1 MTRIFVFYHIYCND
15 ITINIVKQQINKII
29 NSGLYQLCN
38 NIFCFLAGDPDYL
51 HDNINFILSKGDK
64 FVIADIGYGDT
75 SYERFT
81 LLKIK
86 NYIQPQDKFLYIH
99 SKGITRSK
107 SFLPVNDWR
116 NLMEYFLITKHKDC
130 LIELSRYSV
139 VGVNFK
145 MKPRPHFSGNFWWC
159 RGEHFL
165 RLPHKIGSAYCAPE
179 FYIMRIPC
187 NYLNVYSSNCKH
199 YKQRYPP
206 QLYVKN
212 EGKH

>member
-1 MTRIFVFYHIYCND
+1 MTRILVFYHVYCND

-29 NSGLYQLCN
+29 NSGLYQLCD
-38 NIFCFLAGDPDYL
+38 NIYIFLAGDPNHI

-64 FVIADIGYGDT
+64 FIIADIGYGDV

-81 LLKIK
+81 LLKIRK
-86 NYIQPQDKFLYIH
+86 YIKPQDKFLYIH
-99 SKGITRSK
+99 SKGVTRSNN
-107 SFLPVNDWR
+107 FLKMNDWR

-130 LIELSRYSV
+130 LIELSRYHT

-145 MKPRPHFSGNFWWC
+145 IKPRPHFSGNFWWC
-159 RGEHFL
+159 RGDHFL
-165 RLPHKIGSAYCAPE
+165 KLPLKIGSAYCAPE
-179 FYIMRIPC
+179 FYLMRVPC
-187 NYLNVYSSNCKH
+187 NYLNVFSSNCKH

-212 EGKH
+212 EGYH